1 MAEPKIP
8 KEFQMPELMRKQLGD
23 LKAQIDGA
31 NISIAALKKIGMD
44 TKALE
49 DKLTWAEETRK
60 ILLSTFA
67 PKE

>member
-1 MAEPKIP
+1 MAEAKIP